1 MFKEQEQAF
10 MLQKNLNSPSKMH
23 GVTFHCN
30 FEVKFK
36 STDLVIASTKRG
48 NTRTDKVGAQFQ
60 IKT

>member
-30 FEVKFK
+30 FGVKFK
-36 STDLVIASTKRG
+36 STDLVNASTKRK
-48 NTRTDKVGAQFQ
+48 NIRADKVGAQFQ